1 MERDAPHRALYKV
14 LLDVQ
19 NATAKVLDNTTVS
32 DIAGLTISPDFGK
45 QGRKAK
51 AGEESAP
58 SRNGRPENEPRRS
71 RVLTLTGR

>member
-1 MERDAPHRALYKV
+1 MEEDAPHRALYKE
-14 LLDVQ
+14 LLDVR
-19 NATAKVLDNTTVS
+19 NAAANVLDNTTVS
-32 DIAGLTISPDFGK
+32 DIAGLTNSPDFGK
-45 QGRKAK
+45 PGRKAK